1 MMSATLINPGMR
13 PDTITLETEMGRVVT
28 SVLIENLADRYEVTN
43 GQRLEADVRLVKVDD
58 ALVDT
63 GCTLVGLPTRIV
75 LLLGLQPLYKSSI
88 RGATGTGETT
98 VYGTA
103 RLTIQGRSCPTDV
116 FEVPD
121 GIPVLIGQ
129 VPLEQ
134 LDFVVDPKNQ
144 KLIGN
149 PLHGGE
155 HVIEAY

>member
-1 MMSATLINPGMR
+1 MSSTLENPGMR

-28 SVLIENLADRYEVTN
+28 EARIENLADLFEVAKGDRAENDIRSVELT
-43 GQRLEADVRLVKVDD
+43 D
-58 ALVDT
+58 ALIDT
-63 GCTLVGLPTRIV
+63 GCTLLGLPSRMV
-75 LLLGLQPLYKSSI
+75 EQLGLTPLYKRSI
-88 RGATGTGETT
+88 RGATGNGETT

-116 FEVPD
+116 FEVPNE
-121 GIPVLIGQ
+121 IPVLIGQ

>member
-1 MMSATLINPGMR
+1 MSTTLVNPGMR

-28 SVLIENLADRYEVTN
+28 AVRIENIGDLYEVRR
-43 GQRLEADVRLVKVDD
+43 GQRADQDVRRIDVPD

-63 GCTLVGLPTRIV
+63 GCTLVGLPSRMVRELDLI
-75 LLLGLQPLYKSSI
+75 PLSKRSI

-98 VYGTA
+98 VYGTV
-103 RLTIQGRSCPTDV
+103 RITIDGRDCATDV

-121 GIPVLIGQ
+121 TLPVLIGQ

-134 LDFVVDPKNQ
+134 LDFVVDLKNQ